1 MLIVI
6 TCLSHFIHAIY
17 AAYALGAQPK
27 TIQRIADAIASYQ
40 QPLRPV
46 EKGTPINQSNWNDK
60 HLLGKRDNYPTYL
73 NYFREEVDK
82 TKDTASLL
90 DKYIYSRIANEVGVD
105 VGFTSLALF
114 VLTTFRC
121 FLDFLVV

>member
-1 MLIVI
+1 M
-6 TCLSHFIHAIY
+6 TSFSHFIHGVY
-17 AAYALGAQPK
+17 AAYSLGAQPK
-27 TIQRIADAIASYQ
+27 TIQRIADALASYQ

-60 HLLGKRDNYPTYL
+60 QLLGKRDNYPTYL

-105 VGFTSLALF
+105 VGISSPYCLF
-114 VLTTFRC
+114 
-121 FLDFLVV
+121 